1 MNDRHLLI
9 RALCEYARDTAPK
22 RTPIAKFLGQ
32 IRNAIIAGEL
42 VNGKVLITTAEAGGS
57 TTFAVPPGFT
67 PADLVGLF
75 QEAID
80 YANAHNGNPPKN
92 VRRITRLRASFFNA
106 TPQ

>member
-1 MNDRHLLI
+1 M
-9 RALCEYARDTAPK
+9 T
-22 RTPIAKFLGQ
+22 IAKFLGQ

-42 VNGKVLITTAEAGGS
+42 VNGKVLIATAEAGGS

-67 PADLVGLF
+67 PADLVALF

-80 YANAHNGNPPKN
+80 YANQWNNNPPKTA
-92 VRRITRLRASFFNA
+92 RRITRLRASFFNA